1 MPQRL
6 RLRPRPCPGSAPV
19 NEALRGDHAKAKNA
33 SRHADDGDGDG
44 TTLHSVRTLLQALGT
59 VAYNVTSTSF
69 NTHAKIVLTT
79 LKSLPPSD

>member
-6 RLRPRPCPGSAPV
+6 RLRPRPCPGSTPV
-19 NEALRGDHAKAKNA
+19 NEALRGDHAKAKDA
-33 SRHADDGDGDG
+33 SRHADDGDG
-44 TTLHSVRTLLQALGT
+44 TTLHSVRTLQQALGT